1 MKKSNEPKIIKKRLD
16 RVLDTLA
23 ASVLV
28 GLDIVVILVTIGLV
42 RRPIREPRR
51 RNSGDVAGRGTG
63 WDRVDARRFNLLVF
77 Q

>member
-1 MKKSNEPKIIKKRLD
+1 MIKKRLD

-28 GLDIVVILVTIGLV
+28 GLDIVVMLATIGLV
-42 RRPIREPRR
+42 RRPIGEPRR
-51 RNSGDVAGRGTG
+51 RNSGDVAGRESG
-63 WDRVDARRFNLLVF
+63 WDRVDARRFNLLVC